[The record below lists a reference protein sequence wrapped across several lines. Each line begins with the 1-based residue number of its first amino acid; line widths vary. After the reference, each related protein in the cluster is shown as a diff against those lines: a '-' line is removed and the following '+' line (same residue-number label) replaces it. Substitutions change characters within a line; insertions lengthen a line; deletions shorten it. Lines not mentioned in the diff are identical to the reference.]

1 MITKYD
7 ELDDKS
13 ETIRKLQV
21 QIGLKD
27 KKIFELLKDKEIYF
41 NRALLSESEI
51 LPVRKALNALTAEK
65 SKWLRKQKKLENS
78 DETKYV

>member
-27 KKIFELLKDKEIYF
+27 KKIFELLKDKEIYL

-65 SKWLRKQKKLENS
+65 SKWLRKQKKLKNS